1 MSRERSAEGRE
12 IDRSKAHRLIGT
24 LARWINPETQ
34 ALPTIEVAKS
44 IGTRTASVA
53 PRWVREARSI
63 AATPVTES
71 FCVGCDAELIA
82 LKRN

>member
-53 PRWVREARSI
+53 P
-63 AATPVTES
+63 
-71 FCVGCDAELIA
+71 
-82 LKRN
+82 